1 MQCYPVNAKAKK
13 HSFPGSY
20 PAGIIG
26 HFSWPVLPFVSFVN
40 LCALPIRRPIRIHL
54 RPFAPVALG
63 CTWLHLVALQKKFAG
78 SLCCLPVATPIF
90 PKTPEI
96 EVQSHPI
103 EPNMTKF
110 FSIPVFFPP
119 FYRPHTSVHV
129 LVGLMFEVHRCLITE
144 RAVDP
149 LPVIG
154 GISFRTPHPV
164 VRFRT
169 AGIVPPMTLVPVIR
183 KLAAV
188 VDVFEA
194 QNSGRPGESCRQW
207 ITNDCGAS
215 GSRMQMRTVE
225 G

>member
-154 GISFRTPHPV
+154 GISFRTPPPYDSVRLESSPLRRWCPRFESWQQSSTFLKPRIAAGQVSRADSGLRMTAVHLV
-164 VRFRT
+164 V
-169 AGIVPPMTLVPVIR
+169 
-183 KLAAV
+183 
-188 VDVFEA
+188 E
-194 QNSGRPGESCRQW
+194 CR
-207 ITNDCGAS
+207 CGL
-215 GSRMQMRTVE
+215 
-225 G
+225 